1 MPATYD
7 DIVEIIRTANTQI
20 SMDELTGEED
30 LRNLGADSL
39 DLMNILLSVQEKFG
53 VEISD
58 SELDI
63 LSNINSILAFLQS
76 NA

>member
-53 VEISD
+53 VEIPD
-58 SELDI
+58 SELDM
-63 LSNINSILAFLQS
+63 LSNISSILAFLHKK
-76 NA
+76 N